1 MPGVWDALSSRLA
14 SDAGFEVLFL
24 SGFATAASHLGLP
37 DFGYL
42 TQAET
47 ADVARRA
54 CRTVG
59 GCAVVVDGDTG
70 GGNALNTIRTVE
82 LFEAARVG
90 AAAYLRAQPPVKPGS
105 TFVYEF
111 TLHQNGT
118 YFYHSHGAMQE
129 MMGAIGLFI
138 VHPKIPYDP
147 PVQKDFGIILQE
159 FAVLPNNPTP
169 NSMSMEFNF
178 FTLNGRAA
186 LELAV
191 ANETR
196 MRQLH
201 RQGFISEQELDQ
213 AQEAAKAARAQLALA
228 QAQLQKDRTNL
239 GYTVIRS
246 PVSGVVVDR
255 QVDVGQ
261 TVAASFQTPT
271 LFLIAQDLSKMQID
285 SSFAEADIGNI
296 RVGQPVRFRVDAF
309 SDRSFQG
316 TVKLIRLNPVTQQN
330 VVTYD
335 VVVAVD
341 NPDRILL
348 PGMTAYV
355 NIVVARRQGVPVV
368 SNAALR
374 FRPVEAAPAAAAP
387 RGREGRTATVYVLE
401 NDRLRRATIVP
412 GITDNRYTEVVSGE
426 LEPGARVVVEDRQA
440 AAPASSPVGTVQ
452 VRLF

>member
-1 MPGVWDALSSRLA
+1 MGRGPEGVGEPMSLKRLLRNKSVLTILPAGVALAVYACLRTASSHAAAERYRTEVVRPGEITQTVSANGTLNPVVLVRVGTQVSGTVSELHADFNDRVHAGEVLVVLDDAL
-14 SDAGFEVLFL
+14 F
-24 SGFATAASHLGLP
+24 
-37 DFGYL
+37 
-42 TQAET
+42 
-47 ADVARRA
+47 RA
-54 CRTVG
+54 QVQQSE
-59 GCAVVVDGDTG
+59 ANV
-70 GGNALNTIRTVE
+70 GNA
-82 LFEAARVG
+82 
-90 AAAYLRAQPPVKPGS
+90 
-105 TFVYEF
+105 
-111 TLHQNGT
+111 
-118 YFYHSHGAMQE
+118 
-129 MMGAIGLFI
+129 
-138 VHPKIPYDP
+138 
-147 PVQKDFGIILQE
+147 
-159 FAVLPNNPTP
+159 
-169 NSMSMEFNF
+169 
-178 FTLNGRAA
+178 RAA
-186 LELAV
+186 VELAV
-191 ANETR
+191 ANEAR

-201 RQGFISEQELDQ
+201 RGGFISEQELDQ
-213 AQEAAKAARAQLALA
+213 TVQGAKSARAQLALA
-228 QAQLQKDRTNL
+228 QAQLEKDRTNL
-239 GYTVIRS
+239 AYTVIRS

-335 VVVAVD
+335 VVMAVD
-341 NPDRILL
+341 NPDQILL

-401 NDRLRRATIVP
+401 NDRLRSVSIVP